1 MSRDDSAAYSSDSYN
16 SAAYSTVG
24 IQAETV
30 HDSHVYIV
38 HPDASPQ
45 EKYRVGVRLLEDGVP
60 SRAREMITD
69 AIAHGHD
76 GTEVRF
82 HWVLAML
89 SARTHHDLSDEEVQ
103 RLRYTAV
110 RVRNYAEDE
119 WTEALRVTFDLLAA
133 LSTAGSETGP
143 VLKQLQDL
151 PHRQHDAILRHL
163 DLMLTGGL
171 KDYLWAETLER
182 AKAER
187 FANDRG
193 QRVWT
198 YFAPTPI
205 GARAVPPRPSTAA
218 AAKAALPLRAILF
231 VVSSA
236 LLWALALITDPAQAI
251 VELPVALGAGLTAA
265 RFGVRWWGRWPGPG
279 PHGRGVPHPRDPA
292 SDSAPGPNSGPDS
305 GPDSAEGKFTK
316 RVRHSFDHYFSRRRP
331 HGFTSD
337 AWLAHTDQIRSGLA
351 AEIADLYRES
361 RIGVERVEWLIRYLA
376 EDARNRYNNGTL
388 FDQHHQDRTPGRT
401 KALTV
406 AALAVLGTAALAAFA
421 TAVTDAAQQQVLWA
435 FLAVLGAA
443 WSGHAAA
450 SRWLEVRR
458 EEHRLDRENR
468 EYLEQ
473 LAARQSAYQRWQS
486 FLDDKRPS
494 EQEMETWLACD
505 KTSFV
510 DEALQHH
517 RLTWRDLITHTILVA
532 PAPSYKRGRVRGGPW
547 RYSHYVFRLFLFTQ
561 DGIREIS
568 SEFDFSDATRRNEQR
583 NNYRFDAL
591 ASVQVTEN
599 ADVGYDLELLLA
611 NGPARKIRVKDAE
624 ARQLAPTENPQEI
637 SEISLSAAGS
647 THTFRLLEGIAADG
661 KSWIERHGPD
671 SLAPFQIAG

>member
-1 MSRDDSAAYSSDSYN
+1 MSHNDGAAYSSAAYN
-16 SAAYSTVG
+16 STIG

-30 HDSHVYIV
+30 HDSTIYFV

-45 EKYRVGVRLLEDGVP
+45 EKYRVGVQLLEDGVP

-69 AIAHGHD
+69 AIVRGHD

-89 SARTHHDLSDEEVQ
+89 SGRTHHDLSTEEVE
-103 RLRYTAV
+103 RLRYASSL
-110 RVRNYAEDE
+110 VRNYAEDD
-119 WTEALRVTFDLLAA
+119 WKEALRVTFDLLAV
-133 LSTAGSETGP
+133 LSATGSETDP

-151 PHRQHDAILRHL
+151 PLRQHDAILRHL
-163 DLMLTGGL
+163 DVILTGGL
-171 KDYLWAETLER
+171 KDDLWAETLGQAR
-182 AKAER
+182 AER
-187 FANDRG
+187 FGNDRV
-193 QRVWT
+193 QRVWA

-205 GARAVPPRPSTAA
+205 GARAVRPRPSTAA
-218 AAKAALPLRAILF
+218 AAKAALPVRAVLF
-231 VVSSA
+231 VISSA
-236 LLWALALITDPAQAI
+236 LLWALALIADPAQAI

-265 RFGVRWWGRWPGPG
+265 RLGVRWWGREPRPGLTAEAHVG
-279 PHGRGVPHPRDPA
+279 HP
-292 SDSAPGPNSGPDS
+292 SDSAF
-305 GPDSAEGKFTK
+305 AEDGFTK
-316 RVRHSFDHYFSRRRP
+316 RVRHSFDHYFSVRRP

-337 AWLAHTDQIRSGLA
+337 AWLAHTVQIRSSLA

-361 RIGVERVEWLIRYLA
+361 RIGVERVDWLIRYLA
-376 EDARNRYNNGTL
+376 EDARNRHNNGTL
-388 FDQHHQDRTPGRT
+388 FDQHYQDQTPRRT

-406 AALAVLGTAALAAFA
+406 AALAVLGVAALAAFG
-421 TAVTDAAQQQVLWA
+421 TAVTGAAQPRPLWA

-443 WSGHAAA
+443 WSGHATA

-458 EEHRLDRENR
+458 EERRLDRETE

-473 LAARQSAYQRWQS
+473 LTARQIAYQRWQS
-486 FLDDKRPS
+486 FLDETRPS
-494 EQEMETWLACD
+494 ELEMETWLACD

-510 DEALQHH
+510 DEALRHH

-532 PAPSYKRGRVRGGPW
+532 PGPSYKRGRVRGGPW

-568 SEFDFSDATRRNEQR
+568 SEFNFSDATRRNEQR
-583 NNYRFDAL
+583 SNYRFDAL
-591 ASVQVTEN
+591 TSVQVTEN
-599 ADVGYDLELLLA
+599 ADVGYDLELVLT
-611 NGPARKIRVKDAE
+611 NGPARKIRVKDAD
-624 ARQLAPTENPQEI
+624 AHQLAPTESSQEI
-637 SEISLSAAGS
+637 SEINLSAAGS
-647 THTFRLLEGIAADG
+647 AHTFRLLEGIAADG